1 MFDIKWLV
9 KNVYERLNVGRAIGE
24 PFESYLC
31 ELLDEYQTMVLNIDS
46 QLVTEK
52 VKEEI
57 ASSIR
62 IIKEVLS
69 LYSSARVAQSIRK
82 LQYYIVNSGNN
93 LLEITIS
100 MGQKEDRNWYRMR
113 MQEPHSKIF
122 PAQQMFHIP
131 FNQRGKVNTQRYSL
145 PGYPCLYVS
154 RSVWAAWE
162 EMHEP
167 KLADFCVSRL
177 ELQSDIKVLDL
188 RMVSSEE
195 IDQLDVVRLLCTFPL
210 IIACSVKTLN
220 PDDNFKPEYIIPQL
234 VMLSIVESKKYSGC
248 AYTSTQKN
256 PFFVDWK
263 DIRLLDNLAL
273 PVEKISDEMN
283 LCKKLCGCFKVT
295 DATNYEY
302 ELLKGS
308 FKSIHVNY
316 CESTGMLNWDNQN
329 KEYSKSIFGQLEKM
343 LKSKITHLLFYKN
356 DY

>member
-1 MFDIKWLV
+1 MLDIKRLIKSV
-9 KNVYERLNVGRAIGE
+9 QERLNEGRTKGE
-24 PFESYLC
+24 SFESYLC
-31 ELLDEYQTMVLNIDS
+31 KLLDEYQAMVMSLES
-46 QLVTEK
+46 QMVTEIVEK
-52 VKEEI
+52 EI
-57 ASSIR
+57 ASSIK

-69 LYSSARVAQSIRK
+69 LYSSACVAQSILK
-82 LQYYIVNSGNN
+82 LQNYIVNCGDN

-100 MGQKEDRNWYRMR
+100 MGQVEDRNWYRMR

-131 FNQRGKVNTQRYSL
+131 FKQRGKVNTQRYSL

-195 IDQLDVVRLLCTFPL
+195 IDRLDVVRLLCTFPL

-234 VMLSIVESKKYSGC
+234 VMLSIVESKKYDGC

-263 DIRLLDNLAL
+263 DIHL
-273 PVEKISDEMN
+273 
-283 LCKKLCGCFKVT
+283 
-295 DATNYEY
+295 
-302 ELLKGS
+302 
-308 FKSIHVNY
+308 
-316 CESTGMLNWDNQN
+316 
-329 KEYSKSIFGQLEKM
+329 LEKNLQM
-343 LKSKITHLLFYKN
+343 LGMWRGIPGGGRCGGRLPQMQGEG
-356 DY
+356 

>member
-1 MFDIKWLV
+1 MLDIKRLIESV
-9 KNVYERLNVGRAIGE
+9 QERLNEGRTKGE
-24 PFESYLC
+24 SFESYLC
-31 ELLDEYQTMVLNIDS
+31 KLLDEYQAMVMSLES
-46 QLVTEK
+46 QIVTEIVEK
-52 VKEEI
+52 EI
-57 ASSIR
+57 ASSIE
-62 IIKEVLS
+62 IIKEVLG
-69 LYSSARVAQSIRK
+69 LYSSACVAQSILK
-82 LQYYIVNSGNN
+82 LQDYIVNRGDN

-100 MGQKEDRNWYRMR
+100 MGQVEDQNWYRMR

-188 RMVSSEE
+188 RMVSSED
-195 IDQLDVVRLLCTFPL
+195 IDQLNLVRLLCTFPL

-234 VMLSIVESKKYSGC
+234 VMLSIVESEKYYGC

-263 DIRLLDNLAL
+263 DVRLLDNLAL
-273 PVEKISDEMN
+273 PVEKISDEMD
-283 LCKKLCGCFKVT
+283 LCKKLCGYFKIT

-308 FKSIHVNY
+308 FKTIHVNY
-316 CESTGMLNWDNQN
+316 CEITGTLNLDEQN
-329 KEYSKSIFGQLEKM
+329 KEYSKSIFGQLEKI
-343 LKSKITHLLFYKN
+343 LKSKETHPLI
-356 DY
+356 